1 MRRNLALGAHGE
13 ELAAKYLTAA
23 GMTIAARNWRCRYG
37 ELDIVARA
45 GESIVFVEVKTRS
58 GSGFGRPAEAVTRIK
73 QARIRKLAMLW
84 LAERAGPW
92 VPVRFDVVE
101 VLVPRSGAA
110 QIEPLQA
117 VF

>member
-1 MRRNLALGAHGE
+1 MRNNLALGAHGE
-13 ELAAKYLTAA
+13 DLAAQFLTAA
-23 GMTIAARNWRCRYG
+23 GMTIEARNWRCRYG

-45 GESIVFVEVKTRS
+45 GESIVFVEVKTRT
-58 GSGFGRPAEAVTRIK
+58 GTGFGRPAEAVTATK
-73 QARIRKLAMLW
+73 QARIRRLAALW

-101 VLVPRSGAA
+101 VVLAPGRAPVLDHLAG
-110 QIEPLQA
+110 